1 MRSDLEQEVIDGHEA
16 QRVLNSA
23 VYQKVWEA
31 AELSILAQMAEVKMR
46 DVEMHTRLIM
56 ALQTLTSV
64 RKQLQVMLETGKLAD
79 IQLKEPSKISRVFGR

>member
-1 MRSDLEQEVIDGHEA
+1 MRDQLSQEVIDGNEA
-16 QRVLNSA
+16 SRILNSSA
-23 VYQKVWEA
+23 YQKAWET

-64 RKQLQVMLETGKLAD
+64 RNQLKIMLETGKLAD

>member
-1 MRSDLEQEVIDGHEA
+1 MRADLEREVIDGQEA
-16 QRVLNSA
+16 QRVLNSSA
-23 VYQKVWEA
+23 YKAVWEA

-64 RKQLQVMLETGKLAD
+64 RNQLKTMLETGKMAD
-79 IQLKEPSKISRVFGR
+79 IQLKQPNKISRVFGR